1 MATLYELL
9 TPLLTYESPPE
20 EENINPNTSDTQK
33 PGETKFDSSKTDPK
47 QPKQPKFKKNPKPTK
62 KTSKKQTK
70 KVKKTKKKSPKTEKV
85 TRKNFV

>member
-47 QPKQPKFKKNPKPTK
+47 QPKFKKNPKPTK